1 MNTQQWLLAACLA
14 ASLPAHAQSVLKP
27 IEIKDAELATL
38 RGKYVMPGR
47 IISFGVVMSTTWQ
60 NANGD
65 VIGARGTLDVQAT
78 TIKPQFYVQMI
89 DQKGLQQ
96 AASGNNAIAQGTGT
110 VTGGAGLGTTQGV
123 TQSVRAAGDYNTAY
137 NNVDINVKESGSAP
151 AVATPQGQVLAAGST
166 ITGANGAGSLS
177 VSSTGGGVQMSI
189 AANNNQGTAVQ
200 RINESGLMQTA
211 TLLGGANAVNN
222 LTQLNVVL
230 RDNLPTAGALD
241 CNLSQLKGLRNMGM

>member
-1 MNTQQWLLAACLA
+1 MNTHTWLLAACLA
-14 ASLPAHAQSVLKP
+14 ASLPAHAASVLKP

-89 DQKGLQQ
+89 DQKGLQ
-96 AASGNNAIAQGTGT
+96 ATANALAQGTGT
-110 VTGGAGLGTTQGV
+110 VTGGAGLTTTQGV

-137 NNVDINVKESGSAP
+137 NNVDINVKESNSAP
-151 AVATPQGQVLAAGST
+151 AAAAPQGQVLAAGST
-166 ITGANGAGSLS
+166 ISAANAAGNLS
-177 VSSTGGGVQMSI
+177 VSSTGGGVQMAI
-189 AANNNQGTAVQ
+189 NANNNQGAALQ
-200 RINESGLMQTA
+200 SISGAGLLQNA

>member
-1 MNTQQWLLAACLA
+1 MNTHTWLLAACLA
-14 ASLPAHAQSVLKP
+14 ASLPAQAASILKP
-27 IEIKDAELATL
+27 IEVKDAELATL

-78 TIKPQFYVQMI
+78 TIKPQFYVQMV
-89 DQKGLQQ
+89 DQKGLSG
-96 AASGNNAIAQGTGT
+96 ASLNQGSGS
-110 VTGGAGLGTTQGV
+110 VTGGAGLTTTQGV

-151 AVATPQGQVLAAGST
+151 AAATPQGQVLASGST
-166 ITGANGAGSLS
+166 ISAANAAGNLS
-177 VSSTGGGVQMSI
+177 VSSTGGGVQMAI
-189 AANNNQGTAVQ
+189 TANNNQGAALQ
-200 RINESGLMQTA
+200 SISGAGLLQNA